1 MVAANRLTKYL
12 AIDKTTIPH
21 KWSIEKQREAEKL
34 LDEMEPPEINWKPLA
49 FVLTFIAGMLV
60 GGWVR

>member
-1 MVAANRLTKYL
+1 MVAANRLANL
-12 AIDKTTIPH
+12 
-21 KWSIEKQREAEKL
+21 KWSIEKQRAAEKL
-34 LDEMEPPEINWKPLA
+34 LDEMEPPEVNWKPLA